1 MLRLN
6 NSQNKMSKF
15 RLNMQWVV
23 ISILI
28 FFISYIFY
36 MYMKLSFR
44 GKNKDYYYNQNNNNN
59 NKNMKNVYTYVI
71 SWKKV
76 TNNALKIYGEVSKV
90 FPNVYFI
97 DCDETTK
104 KTFPNQI
111 KLTDKEYYGAQFET
125 AINHIP
131 ENSILGIVVGDI
143 KTNYTNW
150 NNVYQNL
157 ANAFTEFDIGV
168 YAPFEERTGWMKS
181 KGTLSNKNLHK
192 TDNTDCTVWFLHP
205 DVVTVAK
212 KLDIAKNSPYGWGI
226 DIVLCKYAMHI
237 GKYVVYDTSV
247 NVSNPKGTGYD
258 SGKAHSQINI
268 LNDIAVKKNL
278 FK

>member
-6 NSQNKMSKF
+6 NSQNKTSKF
-15 RLNMQWVV
+15 QLNIKYIM
-23 ISILI
+23 IIILI
-28 FFISYIFY
+28 FFIIYVYYIC
-36 MYMKLSFR
+36 MKDC
-44 GKNKDYYYNQNNNNN
+44 KNKDYYHNQNNN
-59 NKNMKNVYTYVI
+59 KIMQPVYMYVI

-76 TNNALKIYGEVSKV
+76 ANNALKIYNEVSKV

-97 DCDETTK
+97 DCDETTE

-131 ENSILGIVVGDI
+131 SNAILGIVVGDI
-143 KTNYTNW
+143 KTNYTDW
-150 NNVYQNL
+150 NMVYQNL
-157 ANAFTEFDIGV
+157 TKAFMTYDIGV
-168 YAPFEERTGWMKS
+168 YAPFEERTGWMQS

-205 DVVTVAK
+205 DVVKAAK
-212 KLDIAKNSPYGWGI
+212 TLDIAKNSPYGWGI

-247 NVSNPKGTGYD
+247 KVSNPTGTGYD
-258 SGKAHSQINI
+258 SGKAVNQMNV
-268 LNDIAVKKNL
+268 LNNIAVKKKL